1 MELFFELQD
10 DQNVLHDKFSFEFDS
25 QKTLNELRD
34 KITSKWKIRRED
46 QKLSIKDEQE
56 LYGRGVKTIESFGL
70 KDGDTVIVKHANLPN
85 WKEMTAYVEE
95 AVQAKLVDNMGRIIS
110 SVEAALP
117 HLKLLTSADFF
128 TSYPRFGPKLRSF
141 KSDFAHYLDSDDKH
155 IEFALQEYFSKI
167 HGDSA
172 ENPTVVVNCE
182 EKARGGIQGG
192 VIANVSSEGNV
203 LGRFYVKVH
212 IGLAVYP
219 YNQNA
224 DLREIFAYK
233 LLELIKLGP
242 KVHFVP
248 NIHYSLLGLYIST
261 EEVIG
266 FRQADE
272 VEMSDDQMSEREL
285 IRRILVLKDL
295 HSANYGVDS
304 NGKLSIIDFKVGD
317 NYGKAEKYW
326 AGENKEERQR
336 VARQCLESWQL
347 ETMIIAANDSIIQQK
362 HLFRRNGILYKPSR
376 DFSNYLAEIR
386 KNITYISNS
395 L

>member
-10 DQNVLHDKFSFEFDS
+10 NEDVLHDKFSFEFDS

-34 KITSKWKIRRED
+34 KIASKWQIRRED
-46 QKLSIKDEQE
+46 QTISIKDGKE
-56 LYGRGVKTIESFGL
+56 LYGRGVTSLEFYGL

-85 WKEMTAYVEE
+85 WVKMTAYVEE
-95 AVQAKLVDNMGRIIS
+95 ALQAKSVDNMGRIIS

-141 KSDFAHYLDSDDKH
+141 KK
-155 IEFALQEYFSKI
+155 YFSKFL
-167 HGDSA
+167 GDNA

-182 EKARGGIQGG
+182 EKTRGGIQGG

-219 YNQNA
+219 YKQNA

-233 LLELIKLGP
+233 LLELIKLAP

-248 NIHYSLLGLYIST
+248 NVHYSMLGLYIST

-272 VEMSDDQMSEREL
+272 VDMSDDQMSEREL

-295 HSANYGVDS
+295 HSANYGVDV

-326 AGENKEERQR
+326 AGENRAERQR
-336 VARQCLESWQL
+336 VARQCFESWQL
-347 ETMIIAANDSIIQQK
+347 EPMIIVANDSIFQQK
-362 HLFRRNGILYKPSR
+362 QLFRKNGIPYKPSR

-386 KNITYISNS
+386 KNIAYISNS